1 MPPRR
6 FSGAEMRNARRNAD
20 LTQHEV
26 AAGLG
31 LTSHVAVARWEKGQR
46 FPPAEK
52 LVRIADIIGV
62 PVDILF
68 PREGPRDLV
77 DLRCDAG
84 YAQGAA
90 ADAVEGLTRHVL
102 GDAEGGRRRL
112 TDPSILEALSA
123 LYGVGPGEL
132 EAAQDQT
139 FGVFDPVAAPTRPHP
154 LADIER
160 QTLSELQRLA
170 DHRGVALISPK
181 GGLSAAMLAVLND
194 LVSGQ
199 GI

>member
-6 FSGAEMRNARRNAD
+6 FSGAEMRTARRNAD
-20 LTQHEV
+20 LTQQDV

-31 LTSHVAVARWEKGQR
+31 LTAHVAVARWEKGQR

-68 PREGPRDLV
+68 PREGPCDLV

-90 ADAVEGLTRHVL
+90 ADAIEGLTRHAL
-102 GDAEGGRRRL
+102 GDAEGGRKRL
-112 TDPSILEALSA
+112 EGSSIVEALSA
-123 LYGVGPGEL
+123 LYGVSPEKL

-139 FGVFDPVAAPTRPHP
+139 FGVFDPAAAAPQPQP
-154 LADIER
+154 LADVER
-160 QTLSELQRLA
+160 RTLSELQRLA
-170 DHRGVALISPK
+170 DHHGVALDSPR

-199 GI
+199 GT